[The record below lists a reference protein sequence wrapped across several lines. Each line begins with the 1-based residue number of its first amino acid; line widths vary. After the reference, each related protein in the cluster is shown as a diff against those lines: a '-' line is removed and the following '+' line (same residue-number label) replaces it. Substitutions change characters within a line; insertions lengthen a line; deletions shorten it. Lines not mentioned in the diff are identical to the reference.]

1 MTKRFIKP
9 LMLGLTVG
17 LSCSSFAGTW
27 NASDGGQDAAAAPSA
42 AAFSSTIGG
51 YVYAGADTDTDGHFD
66 DMNFNTNNVHW
77 DIDLNLGA
85 DWSADVTVALDDTAT
100 HNAKMRTG
108 RVVYSPNEAVSVS
121 WGRQQAVLGAVF
133 SGQIDD
139 QFGVLNSKHE
149 IIALTSFDDDFLN
162 VGYKMH
168 NLGANLMFYKN
179 SDDTAKGSFE
189 HWAAK
194 VDAVT
199 STSGI
204 NLLASISYIKDI
216 PTIVEGTI
224 DAAAS
229 LKDHKPGIGAVTNE
243 CTGADKNCS
252 LTVVSV
258 GAERE
263 FKDLTAKLN
272 VQFARSSELA
282 TVAPGTATLTENEKN
297 QKLSQMRI
305 GFEAD
310 LSNVLKQKDITFAA
324 AYEKANTAVLDV
336 CKNQYSAELRMG
348 ITKSVTISGVYD
360 SCQKYGT
367 TKSAQQLAVGAEFSI
382 DH

>member
-27 NASDGGQDAAAAPSA
+27 NASDGGQDAAAAPSSVE
-42 AAFSSTIGG
+42 FSSTVGG
-51 YVYAGADTDTDGHFD
+51 YVYAGASTDTDGHFD

-85 DWSADVTVALDDTAT
+85 DWSADVTVALDDAAT

-216 PTIVEGTI
+216 PTIAADTI
-224 DAAAS
+224 DAAVS
-229 LKDHKPGIGAVTNE
+229 LTAHKPGIGGVTAE

-282 TVAPGTATLTENEKN
+282 VVAPGTATLTENEKN

-324 AYEKANTAVLDV
+324 AYEKASTAVLDV